1 MHGGRAHTLSFD
13 AFTLDVSRGCLRR
26 GADEVRLR
34 PKSFDVLRYLVEN
47 PGRLV
52 SKEELIPA
60 VWRNAFVTDNS
71 LVQCLIEIRRALRDD
86 AQVIIRTV
94 PRRGYIFDVAVIEA
108 GHTTAGPGRASI
120 THWVICD
127 GREQPLSEGSHV
139 IGRDLSASIS
149 LRSPRVSR
157 EHARIVIEGG
167 VAVLEDLGSK
177 NGTFMHGQAVKAPVR
192 LADGDEIRIG
202 AFQLTF
208 RIVSSDG
215 VTATA

>member
-1 MHGGRAHTLSFD
+1 MQEGRARTLSFD

-26 GADEVRLR
+26 GADDVKLR

-52 SKEELIPA
+52 SKEELIRA

-71 LVQCLIEIRRALRDD
+71 LVQCLIEIRRALRDA
-86 AQVIIRTV
+86 AQGIIRTV
-94 PRRGYIFDVAVIEA
+94 PRRGYIFDISVIEA
-108 GHTTAGPGRASI
+108 PYTTGPGPASI
-120 THWVICD
+120 VHWLICD
-127 GREQPLSEGSHV
+127 GREQPLPEGSHV

-149 LRSPRVSR
+149 LRSPKVSR

-167 VAVLEDLGSK
+167 VAMLEDLGSK
-177 NGTFMHGQAVKAPVR
+177 NGTLLHGHAITGPVR

-208 RIVSSDG
+208 LILSSDSA
-215 VTATA
+215 TATA

>member
-1 MHGGRAHTLSFD
+1 MQGGRAHTLSFD

-26 GADEVRLR
+26 GADDVRLR

-52 SKEELIPA
+52 SKEELIRA

-71 LVQCLIEIRRALRDD
+71 LVQCLIEIRRALRDE

-94 PRRGYIFDVAVIEA
+94 PRRGYIFDISVIEA
-108 GHTTAGPGRASI
+108 RHTTGPGRASI
-120 THWVICD
+120 NHWLICD
-127 GREQPLSEGSHV
+127 GREQPLPEGSHV

-149 LRSPRVSR
+149 LRSPKVSR

-177 NGTFMHGQAVKAPVR
+177 NGTFVHGQRVEAPVR

-202 AFQLTF
+202 AFQLTY
-208 RIVSSDG
+208 RILSSDG

>member
-1 MHGGRAHTLSFD
+1 MHGGRARTLSFD
-13 AFTLDVSRGCLRR
+13 AYTLDVSRGCLRR
-26 GADEVRLR
+26 GTDDLKLR

-52 SKEELIPA
+52 GKEELIRA

-86 AQVIIRTV
+86 AQAIIRTV
-94 PRRGYIFDVAVIEA
+94 PRRGYIFDISVIEA
-108 GHTTAGPGRASI
+108 GHTTGPGPASI
-120 THWVICD
+120 VHWLICD
-127 GREQPLSEGSHV
+127 GREQPLPEGSHV
-139 IGRDLSASIS
+139 IGRELSASIS
-149 LRSPRVSR
+149 LRSPKVSR
-157 EHARIVIEGG
+157 EHARVVIDGG

-177 NGTFMHGQAVKAPVR
+177 NGTFVNGQAIKGPVH

-208 RIVSSDG
+208 RILSSDG
-215 VTATA
+215 ATVTA

>member
-1 MHGGRAHTLSFD
+1 MQEGRAPTLSFD
-13 AFTLDVSRGCLRR
+13 AFTLDVWRGCLRR
-26 GADEVRLR
+26 GADDVKLR

-52 SKEELIPA
+52 SKEELIRA

-86 AQVIIRTV
+86 AQIIIRTV
-94 PRRGYIFDVAVIEA
+94 PRRGYIFDISVIEA
-108 GHTTAGPGRASI
+108 GPTTRPGRASI
-120 THWVICD
+120 IHWLICD
-127 GREQPLSEGSHV
+127 GREQPLPEGSHV
-139 IGRDLSASIS
+139 IGRNPSASIP
-149 LRSPRVSR
+149 LRSPKVSR
-157 EHARIVIEGG
+157 EHARIVIEGD

-177 NGTFMHGQAVKAPVR
+177 NGTFVHGQAVKAPVR
-192 LADGDEIRIG
+192 LADGDEIGIG

-208 RIVSSDG
+208 RILSNDG

>member
-1 MHGGRAHTLSFD
+1 MQGGRAHTLSFD

-26 GADEVRLR
+26 GADDVRLR

-52 SKEELIPA
+52 SKEELIRA

-71 LVQCLIEIRRALRDD
+71 LVQCLIEIRRALCDD
-86 AQVIIRTV
+86 AQAIIRTV
-94 PRRGYIFDVAVIEA
+94 PRRGYIFDISVIEA
-108 GHTTAGPGRASI
+108 RHTTGPGRASLN
-120 THWVICD
+120 HWLICD
-127 GREQPLSEGSHV
+127 GREQPLPEGSHV
-139 IGRDLSASIS
+139 IGRDVSASIS
-149 LRSPRVSR
+149 LRSPKVSR

-167 VAVLEDLGSK
+167 VAMLEDLGSK
-177 NGTFMHGQAVKAPVR
+177 NGTFVHGQAVKAPVR

-208 RIVSSDG
+208 RILSSDG

>member
-1 MHGGRAHTLSFD
+1 MQEDRARTLSFD

-26 GADEVRLR
+26 GADDIKLR

-52 SKEELIPA
+52 SKEELIRA
-60 VWRNAFVTDNS
+60 VWRDAFVTDNS
-71 LVQCLIEIRRALRDD
+71 IVQCLIEIRRALRDD
-86 AQVIIRTV
+86 AQTIIRTV
-94 PRRGYIFDVAVIEA
+94 PRRGYIFDVSVIEA
-108 GHTTAGPGRASI
+108 RHTTGPGPASI
-120 THWVICD
+120 VHWLICD
-127 GREQPLSEGSHV
+127 GREQPLPEGSHV
-139 IGRDLSASIS
+139 IGRDVSASIS
-149 LRSPRVSR
+149 LRSPKVSR

-177 NGTFMHGQAVKAPVR
+177 NGTFLRGQAIKGPVR

-208 RIVSSDG
+208 LILSSDSA
-215 VTATA
+215 TATA

>member
-1 MHGGRAHTLSFD
+1 MQEGRAHTLSFD

-26 GADEVRLR
+26 GTEDVRLR

-47 PGRLV
+47 SGRLIG
-52 SKEELIPA
+52 KDELINA
-60 VWRNAFVTDNS
+60 VWRDAIVTDNS

-86 AQVIIRTV
+86 AQAIIRTV
-94 PRRGYIFDVAVIEA
+94 PRRGYIFDISVIA
-108 GHTTAGPGRASI
+108 ARHAAGPGGAPVI
-120 THWVICD
+120 HWLIWDSC
-127 GREQPLSEGSHV
+127 EQPLPEGSHV

-149 LRSPRVSR
+149 IKSPTVSR
-157 EHARIVIEGG
+157 AHARVVIEGG

-177 NGTFMHGQAVKAPVR
+177 NGTFVRGQPVKAPVR

-208 RIVSSDG
+208 RILSNDG
-215 VTATA
+215 ATATA